1 MYESYDTIARGK
13 SGQGEF
19 IDRKSRFIAKLIH
32 VESDQQAQAFLEQVR
47 SEHYN
52 ARHHV
57 PAWIL
62 SDGTKRCSDDGEP
75 QRTAGMPILEVLE
88 GAGLKDVCCVCTRYF
103 GGVLL
108 GPGGLIRAYSQAT
121 KEAIASAKEAD
132 IVVSMQELVY
142 VSLTVA
148 YPLFDQVTHMVD
160 LIESAKVEN
169 TAFSDVVD
177 IKVKFLAGTQ
187 DEFVKQITELTR
199 GETACRLSETIFGEF

>member
-1 MYESYDTIARGK
+1 MYESYDTIAQGK
-13 SGQGEF
+13 SAEGEC
-19 IDRKSRFIAKLIH
+19 IDRKSRFIAKLVH
-32 VESDQQAQAFLEQVR
+32 VESDAEAQAFLEQVR

-88 GAGLKDVCCVCTRYF
+88 GTGLKDVCCVCTRYF
-103 GGVLL
+103 GGILL

-121 KEAIASAKEAD
+121 KEAIANAQAQG
-132 IVVSMQELVY
+132 VMVSMQELVY
-142 VSLTVA
+142 VSLTVP

-160 LIESAKVEN
+160 LIESAKIEE
-169 TAFSDVVD
+169 TEFSDVVD
-177 IKVKFLAGTQ
+177 IKVKFLSGTQ
-187 DEFVKQITELTR
+187 DEFIKQITELTR
-199 GETACRLSETIFGEF
+199 GETTCETSDIIFAEF

>member
-1 MYESYDTIARGK
+1 MVENYDTIAK
-13 SGQGEF
+13 DLCAEGEY
-19 IDRKSRFIAKLIH
+19 IDRKSRFIAKIIH
-32 VESDQQAQAFLEQVR
+32 VETDAEAQAFLEQVR

-121 KEAIASAKEAD
+121 KEAIAQAHHTD
-132 IVVSMQELVY
+132 VIVSMQELVS
-142 VSLTVA
+142 VTLSVA
-148 YPLFDQVTHMVD
+148 YPLYEQINHMVK
-160 LIESAKVEN
+160 LIDTAKVED
-169 TAFSDVVD
+169 TQFSDIVTLK
-177 IKVKFLAGTQ
+177 IKFLAGTES
-187 DEFVKQITELTR
+187 EFIKQITELTR
-199 GETACRLSETIFGEF
+199 GETTCEVSEIQFGEF

>member
-1 MYESYDTIARGK
+1 MIESYDTIAQGK
-13 SGQGEF
+13 SAEGEF

-32 VESDQQAQAFLEQVR
+32 VESDAEAQAFLEEVR

-121 KEAIASAKEAD
+121 KEAISNARSED
-132 IVVSMQELVY
+132 VLVSMQELVY
-142 VSLTVA
+142 VSLTVP
-148 YPLFDQVTHMVD
+148 YPLFDQVTHMIE
-160 LIESAKVEN
+160 LIDTAKLEN

-187 DEFVKQITELTR
+187 DEFIQQITELTR
-199 GETACRLSETIFGEF
+199 GETDCAVSDVIFGEF

>member
-1 MYESYDTIARGK
+1 MYDSYDTIAQGM
-13 SGQGEF
+13 SAEGEF

-32 VESDQQAQAFLEQVR
+32 VESDAEAQAFLEQVR

-121 KEAIASAKEAD
+121 KEAIANAKESD
-132 IVVSMQELVY
+132 VLVSMQEIVF
-142 VSLTVA
+142 VGLTVA
-148 YPLFDQVTHMVD
+148 YPLFDQVSHMVD
-160 LIESAKVEN
+160 LIDTAKVDS
-169 TAFSDVVD
+169 TSFSDVVD
-177 IKVKFLAGTQ
+177 LKVKFLSGTE
-187 DEFVKQITELTR
+187 DEFIKQITELTR
-199 GETACRLSETIFGEF
+199 GEVTCNVSEVVFGEF